1 VTGEAPQLEKGFR
14 QRQREDSERD
24 REEANHS
31 HESLYLT
38 TVSVSLTFL
47 SVQSISQSQIPPINL
62 RSRMHD
68 KFS

>member
-31 HESLYLT
+31 HESFRSKHFT
-38 TVSVSLTFL
+38 
-47 SVQSISQSQIPPINL
+47 ISNST
-62 RSRMHD
+62 H
-68 KFS
+68 